1 MLGAADIGQI
11 VRCIREADGN
21 GYASREELCAH
32 IQLALPWRERPDV
45 RELVEFW
52 RERFPRCSVERE
64 GATATLRGLRDRG
77 VKRGLI
83 TNGQPTQ
90 RVKVDAMGLG
100 ELLEVM
106 VISEEVGMKKP
117 DPRIFRMT
125 LDRLGVDASEAV
137 FVGDNLELDIAGAR
151 GVGMRAL
158 WLNPDGKEVP
168 PGVEMVGSLGEILGM
183 IGRIGAS

>member
-1 MLGAADIGQI
+1 MDMRRGK
-11 VRCIREADGN
+11 N
-21 GYASREELCAH
+21 CAH
-32 IQLALPWRERPDV
+32 IQSALPWRERPDV
-45 RELVEFW
+45 GELVEFW
-52 RERFPRCSVERE
+52 RERFPECSVERE
-64 GATATLRGLRDRG
+64 GATATLRALRDHG

-90 RVKVDAMGLG
+90 RVKVEAMGLTS
-100 ELLEVM
+100 LLEVM
-106 VISEEVGMKKP
+106 VISEEVGIKKP
-117 DPRIFRMT
+117 DPRIFRMA

-168 PGVEMVGSLGEILGM
+168 AGVEMVGSLGEILALIQGK
-183 IGRIGAS
+183 GDAAN